1 MYMSVFIRRQEEKQR
16 RITDIKESAWKI
28 FLRDGFDHAK
38 IADIAKDCRL
48 GLSTL
53 YYYFKDKRQIVYSL
67 MLDFKKDRN
76 NALFSLIE
84 NNITYRE
91 FFKKYVDIHLQDIER
106 FKFFVLADSYY
117 NYHMQYDL
125 SDPVLDQYDR
135 ITRKDGNYLL
145 SCLSQNFDDASEAK
159 IRVGI
164 AIILGFLKRYVLLP
178 PKSWPKNREET
189 DEMFLNFHSMTC
201 LLFEDIG
208 IDMDKIIEIPN
219 SVI

>member
-1 MYMSVFIRRQEEKQR
+1 MSVTNRRQEEKQR
-16 RITDIKESAWKI
+16 RINDIKESAWKI
-28 FLRDGFDHAK
+28 FLQDGFDHAK

-48 GLSTL
+48 GLSTI
-53 YYYFKDKRQIVYSL
+53 YYYFKDKRQIVYAL
-67 MLDFKKDRN
+67 MLDFKKNRN
-76 NALFSLIE
+76 KALIELIE
-84 NNITYRE
+84 NTITYRE
-91 FFKKYVDIHLQDIER
+91 FFKIYIDVHLQDIER

-125 SDPVLDQYDR
+125 DDPILDQYDK

-145 SCLSQNFDDASEAK
+145 SCLSQNLDAAGKAK

-164 AIILGFLKRYVLLP
+164 SMILGFLKRYVLLP
-178 PKSWPKNREET
+178 PKSWPKNSEET
-189 DEMFLNFHSMTC
+189 AEMFVNLHSMTC

-208 IDMDKIIEIPN
+208 IDLDKIIEVPD